1 MLRLALTPRWLVGLL
16 VLAGLIVLAVN
27 LGRWQWD
34 RTQTILAAERAA
46 VAEPVDVRVVLGDA
60 VDEVPAEGIGRPVTA
75 SGRYAADR
83 QAIVAN
89 RALDG
94 QPGVWV
100 VTGLG
105 LDDGSV
111 VPVLRGWLPDAAAP
125 GAAVPDGPVAV
136 SGILQPDEAF
146 YAGASAIDGTI
157 AAISR
162 DRLEELWQV
171 PVRPGFIVLESTDPA
186 TPPAPDPVPPTV
198 QTADVPFPLQNFFY
212 AVQWWIF
219 AAFGVVV
226 YLRWLWIE
234 AGRQP
239 EDSSQPE
246 ASEPIAN

>member
-1 MLRLALTPRWLVGLL
+1 MLRLALTPRWLLGLL
-16 VLAGLIVLAVN
+16 VLLGLVVLAVN

-46 VAEPVDVRVVLGDA
+46 VAEPVDVRQALGDA
-60 VDEVPAEGIGRPVTA
+60 TDEVPAEGIGRPVTA
-75 SGRYAADR
+75 SGTYVADR

-89 RALDG
+89 RSLDG
-94 QPGVWV
+94 RPGVWV
-100 VTGLG
+100 VTGLT
-105 LDDGSV
+105 LDDGAV
-111 VPVLRGWLPDAAAP
+111 VPVLRGWLPDADAP
-125 GAAVPDGPVAV
+125 GAAVPVEPV
-136 SGILQPDEAF
+136 SITGILQPDEVF
-146 YAGASAIDGTI
+146 YAGATAQEGTI

-162 DRLEELWQV
+162 DRLAQLWQV
-171 PVRPGFIVLESTDPA
+171 PVRPGFVVLQSTDPS

-219 AAFGVVV
+219 AAFGLVF

-239 EDSSQPE
+239 EDT
-246 ASEPIAN
+246 EPIAN